1 MPKRALFV
9 CARGTGR
16 AHLAASLLQG
26 TMDPDHWEA
35 WWSAAPGEQQGTAMV
50 EQTLH
55 ELGRAPL
62 APDRCVI
69 PTSTMAWEDIIILCS
84 GVTDT

>member
-35 WWSAAPGEQQGTAMV
+35 CWSAPPVDQQDMAIV
-50 EQTLH
+50 EQ
-55 ELGRAPL
+55 
-62 APDRCVI
+62 
-69 PTSTMAWEDIIILCS
+69 ILRE
-84 GVTDT
+84 

>member
-16 AHLAASLLQG
+16 AHLAASLLQAA
-26 TMDPDHWEA
+26 DPDHWEA
-35 WWSAAPGEQQGTAMV
+35 WWSATPVDGQDTAIVNQM
-50 EQTLH
+50 LH
-55 ELGRAPL
+55 EQGSVSL
-62 APDRCVI
+62 AVDRCVV
-69 PTSTMAWEDIIILCS
+69 PTSAMAWEDIIILCS

>member
-16 AHLAASLLQG
+16 AYLAASLLQA
-26 TMDPDHWEA
+26 TDPEHWEA
-35 WWSAAPGEQQGTAMV
+35 WWSAAPADWQGSAVSEQVLHEQGTVA
-50 EQTLH
+50 
-55 ELGRAPL
+55 L
-62 APDRCVI
+62 AVDRCVV